1 VKGAELDTAVAERL
15 VLCLARGRPGDWEAI
30 CLDFDI
36 AVQGESFEQVEN
48 LLMTSVRAYVE
59 DAMKE
64 SPANRDR
71 LLRRSVPKRVRLGYA
86 FSAFWHALFARRYDK
101 GGALEHSFEMPCR
114 A

>member
-64 SPANRDR
+64 SRPT
-71 LLRRSVPKRVRLGYA
+71 
-86 FSAFWHALFARRYDK
+86 
-101 GGALEHSFEMPCR
+101 
-114 A
+114 